1 MDWLRVFAFGL
12 LILYHASVAFFPH
25 FHWLINS
32 PQTSET
38 LARLMDHPRGW
49 RLALL
54 FFISGMGTWYAFR
67 GARIGDFLHKRL
79 IRLMLP
85 LLFAMYVF
93 VVPQVW
99 YERMWSE
106 GYDQSLATFWLT
118 RYFAEGRYPQGQFT
132 WAHLWFVAYL
142 FVMSVL
148 AAPLFALIESRLARP
163 VMAKFRALAAS
174 RGIYLLFL
182 LPLAF
187 NLALSPWFPR
197 QTNVLYNDAAW
208 FATWMSWFGLGY
220 LIARDH
226 ALILPNIVARRR
238 ESLAAA
244 LVLSLALYLLAFTP
258 VVAPIGDYDNAT
270 VAFRMLLMPFA
281 WAMILALV
289 GYFALYLNRP
299 AAFLT
304 WANNGVFAFYIIHQT
319 IVVAALYYVLPWQT
333 GMWPKY
339 LAVLSATV
347 IGSVL
352 FYEFAR
358 RLPAPL
364 QPLLGVQPPPAKRA
378 AVKAPRLEAA
388 VS

>member
-12 LILYHASVAFFPH
+12 LILYHASVAFFPD
-25 FHWLINS
+25 FDWLIKS
-32 PQTSET
+32 PQTSEV
-38 LARLMDHPRGW
+38 LARIMDHPRGW

-54 FFISGMGTWYAFR
+54 FFVSGMGTWYAFR
-67 GARIGDFLHKRL
+67 GAGVVEFVHRRL
-79 IRLMLP
+79 VRLVLP

-99 YERMWSE
+99 YERMWSD
-106 GYDQSLATFWLT
+106 GYDGSLLTFWLT
-118 RYFAEGRYPQGQFT
+118 RYFAEGRYPTGQFT

-148 AAPLFALIESRLARP
+148 ATPLFTLLESRFARP
-163 VMAKFRALAAS
+163 VTGWFRAVAAS

-182 LPLAF
+182 LPLAL

-197 QTNVLYNDAAW
+197 QTNVLYNDGAW
-208 FATWMSWFGLGY
+208 FATWMGWFVIGY
-220 LIARDH
+220 LVARDQ
-226 ALILPNIVARRR
+226 ARILPNIVALRR

-258 VVAPIGDYDNAT
+258 VVAFVGDYEHLTA
-270 VAFRMLLMPFA
+270 AFKALLMPFA
-281 WAMILALV
+281 WTMILALV

-304 WANNGVFAFYIIHQT
+304 WANNGVFSFYIIHQT
-319 IVVAALYYVLPWQT
+319 VVVAALYHVLPWQT

-339 LAVLSATV
+339 FAVLSATIV
-347 IGSVL
+347 GSVL
-352 FYEFAR
+352 FYEIAR

-364 QPLLGVQPPPAKRA
+364 QPLFGLQPPPAKRA
-378 AVKAPRLEAA
+378 AAPARVEEA